1 MSDTDDARRA
11 RGWREQYM
19 VVSGPSV
26 LLDAPHV
33 IACGRDEWEP
43 VPGAPGV
50 PRLVEARLEMG
61 ACTLLVVRW
70 VRRVDVSDE

>member
-19 VVSGPSV
+19 AVSGPTA
-26 LLDAPHV
+26 LLDAPSV
-33 IACGRDEWEP
+33 IACGREEWEP

-50 PRLVEARLEMG
+50 PRLVEARLEAG
-61 ACTLLVVRW
+61 VCTLLMVRW
-70 VRRVDVSDE
+70 VRRVEVSDE